1 MKRRRIVYSSVV
13 LAIAC
18 FTSECAG
25 QTIDNR
31 ASAKH
36 IAPSANAPSPAAKQ
50 KVAEEYGKL
59 PLSFEANHGQ
69 TDPHVSFLSRGPGYR
84 LFLLPH
90 EAVLMVQRESHAKPT
105 RNLGAFRGPPM
116 LAERE
121 AGPAEIIRMSL
132 LGAKGN
138 PKISGTEQMPGKSNY
153 FIGNDP
159 SQWRTNVPNY
169 AKVRYQGVYPGIDL
183 VYHGSHRQLEY
194 DFIVAPGADPRQI
207 RLGLKG
213 VKKLELTPEGD
224 LLLDTFGDPVR
235 LQKPVIYQE
244 FGGKREPIDGSFA
257 LSAKNTVRFRIG
269 KYDASHPL
277 IIDPVLTYSTLL
289 GGNGFDEA
297 LGIAVDTTG
306 AAYITGSTTSTN
318 FATLGAFQATL
329 NNCGSPVAFTPCT
342 EAFVA
347 KLNPAGNSLAY
358 VTYLG
363 GTGFSQG
370 NGIAVFAGNAYVT
383 GTTTA
388 SNFPT
393 LNPFQGTLRGSQ
405 NAFVMQLNATGSG
418 LVFSTYLGGSGSEF
432 AGSFGGG
439 NPKIGR

>member
-36 IAPSANAPSPAAKQ
+36 IAPSANAPSSAAKQ
-50 KVAEEYGKL
+50 RVAEEYGKL
-59 PLSFEANHGQ
+59 PLSFEANRRQ
-69 TDPHVSFLSRGPGYR
+69 TDPKVSFLSLGPGYK

-90 EAVLMVQRESHAKPT
+90 EAVLLLQRERHAKPT
-105 RNLGAFRGPPM
+105 GNLDAFRGFPKP
-116 LAERE
+116 AERE

-138 PKISGTEQMPGKSNY
+138 PKISGIEQMPGKSNY

-183 VYHGSHRQLEY
+183 VYHGSHQQLEY

-213 VKKLELTPEGD
+213 LKKLELTPEGD

-244 FGGKREPIDGSFA
+244 FGGKREPIDGSFV

-269 KYDASHPL
+269 KYDARQPL

-289 GGNGFDEA
+289 GGNSFDEA
-297 LGIAVDTTG
+297 FGIAVDTTG
-306 AAYITGSTTSTN
+306 AAYVTGLTTSTN
-318 FATLGAFQATL
+318 FATGSAFQPTL
-329 NNCGSPVAFTPCT
+329 NTCGTPPATSPCE

-347 KLNPAGNSLAY
+347 KLNPAGNGLVY

-363 GTGFSQG
+363 GTGTSQG
-370 NGIAVFAGNAYVT
+370 NGIAVDAAGNADLM
-383 GTTTA
+383 GSTTA
-388 SNFPT
+388 SDFPT
-393 LNPFQGTLRGSQ
+393 TTGAFQAVLKGST
-405 NAFVMQLNATGSG
+405 NAFVTQ
-418 LVFSTYLGGSGSEF
+418 
-432 AGSFGGG
+432 
-439 NPKIGR
+439 